1 MKNNKSFLVT
11 GGTGFIGSSICELLI
26 QRGHKVTVFDNN
38 SRGSLKR
45 LLRLNNKIRFIYGD
59 ITDYNRMLT
68 ATENIDYVIHAAA
81 MKHVPICEYNPF
93 EATKVNVL
101 GTENLIRA
109 SIQNNISMRI
119 SSKFFY
125 CQ

>member
-1 MKNNKSFLVT
+1 M
-11 GGTGFIGSSICELLI
+11 
-26 QRGHKVTVFDNN
+26 R
-38 SRGSLKR
+38 
-45 LLRLNNKIRFIYGD
+45 NNKIRFIYGD
-59 ITDYNRMLT
+59 ITDYNRMLA

-109 SIQNNISMRI
+109 SIQNNISKFLLI
-119 SSKFFY
+119 STDKVVDPTTVLGSTKLLAEKIVVNSNLNKGKKKNYFF
-125 CQ
+125 CS